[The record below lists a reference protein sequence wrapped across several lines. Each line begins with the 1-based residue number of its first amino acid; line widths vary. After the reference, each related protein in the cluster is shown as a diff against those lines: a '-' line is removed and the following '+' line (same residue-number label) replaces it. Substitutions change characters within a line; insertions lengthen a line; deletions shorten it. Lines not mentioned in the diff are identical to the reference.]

1 MKKILMLVV
10 ISQFFFTSACTTWRN
25 THIMGAG
32 NPFEDTV
39 EYIELEKP
47 DKVRA
52 TVPGGEQFE
61 LIQPTVAGDA
71 LVSSDGVSVEL
82 DEIITLEV
90 RKTSIGRSI
99 GAFFLGAVG
108 AGLGLQ
114 GIYCLS
120 SPDDCWIE

>member
-1 MKKILMLVV
+1 MKKILMLGV
-10 ISQFFFTSACTTWRN
+10 ISHFFFTSACTTWRN

-32 NPFEDTV
+32 NPFEYTV

-52 TVPGGEQFE
+52 TVLGGEQFE

-82 DEIITLEV
+82 DGIITLEV

-99 GAFFLGAVG
+99 GAFFLGAAG

-120 SPDDCWIE
+120 SPDDC

>member
-10 ISQFFFTSACTTWRN
+10 ISQVFFTSACTTWRK
-25 THIMGAG
+25 THIVGAV
-32 NPFEDTV
+32 NPSEYTV

-52 TVPGGEQFE
+52 TVLGGEQFE
-61 LIQPTVAGDA
+61 LIQPTVTGDA

-82 DEIITLEV
+82 DEIITIEV

-99 GAFFLGAVG
+99 GAFFLGA
-108 AGLGLQ
+108 AGGLNV
-114 GIYCLS
+114 IFCLRH
-120 SPDDCWIE
+120 PDMC

>member
-1 MKKILMLVV
+1 MKKILMLVM

-25 THIMGAG
+25 PHIMGAG
-32 NPFEDTV
+32 NPSEYTV

-52 TVPGGEQFE
+52 TVLGGEQFE
-61 LIQPTVAGDA
+61 LIQPTLAGDA

-82 DEIITLEV
+82 DEIIALEV
-90 RKTSIGRSI
+90 RKTSIGHSI

-120 SPDDCWIE
+120 SPDDC